1 MFAGLLR
8 CVCVKEQSM
17 EKLLSILSQI
27 IPVSPELKTAIIN
40 SIKRETF
47 KRREFLL
54 SPDAVSNKIYFVE
67 SGLAR
72 GFYLKETPNEA
83 KDITTWLM
91 KENEFIIS
99 IVSFYSRQ
107 PSYEYI
113 EALEDITAW
122 SISYERIQQL
132 YQSFPEFN
140 AVGRVLTEKYY
151 VQSER
156 RSYYLRTQTAEE
168 RLRSLLSDFPTI
180 FGRVKHHHVASLLGI
195 KPETLSRAMKKK
207 I

>member
-1 MFAGLLR
+1 
-8 CVCVKEQSM
+8 M
-17 EKLLSILSQI
+17 EKLLFVIGQI
-27 IPVSPELKTAIIN
+27 VAVSPALKTAICN
-40 SIKRETF
+40 SIKKEIF
-47 KRREFLL
+47 KRKEFLL
-54 SPDAVSNKIYFVE
+54 SPEAVSNKIYFIE

-72 GFYLKETPNEA
+72 GFYLKESSKDT
-83 KDITTWLM
+83 KDITTWVM

-107 PSYEYI
+107 LSYEYI

-132 YQSFPEFN
+132 YQTFPEFN

-168 RLRSLLSDFPTI
+168 RLRSLLTDFPTI
-180 FGRVKHHHVASLLGI
+180 FGRVKHHYVASLLGI

>member
-1 MFAGLLR
+1 METLLYI
-8 CVCVKEQSM
+8 V
-17 EKLLSILSQI
+17 SQI
-27 IPVSPELKTAIIN
+27 IAVSPALRAAIVDAV
-40 SIKRETF
+40 KQERF
-47 KRREFLL
+47 KRKDFLL
-54 SPDAVSNKIYFVE
+54 SPDAVSNKIYFIE

-72 GFYLKETPNEA
+72 GFYLKHIPKDS
-83 KDITTWLM
+83 KDITSWLM

-122 SISYERIQQL
+122 SISHERIEQL
-132 YQSFPEFN
+132 YRSFPEFN

-156 RSYYLRTQTAEE
+156 RAYYLRTQTAEE
-168 RLRSLLSDFPTI
+168 RLRSLLADFPTI
-180 FGRVKHHHVASLLGI
+180 FSRVKHHHVASLLGI
-195 KPETLSRAMKKK
+195 EAETLSRAMKKK

>member
-1 MFAGLLR
+1 METLLYI
-8 CVCVKEQSM
+8 V
-17 EKLLSILSQI
+17 SQTI
-27 IPVSPELKTAIIN
+27 AVSPALREAILDSLKY
-40 SIKRETF
+40 ETF
-47 KRREFLL
+47 KRKSLLL
-54 SPDAVSNKIYFVE
+54 SPEMVSNKIYFVE
-67 SGLAR
+67 QGLAR
-72 GFYLKETPNEA
+72 GFYLKESPKDL
-83 KDITTWLM
+83 KDITTWVM

-122 SISYERIQQL
+122 SISYERIEQL
-132 YQSFPEFN
+132 YQTFPEFN
-140 AVGRVLTEKYY
+140 AVGRILTEKYY

-168 RLRSLLSDFPTI
+168 GLRSLLADFPTI
-180 FGRVKHHHVASLLGI
+180 FSRVKHQHVASLLGI
-195 KPETLSRAMKKK
+195 TPETLSRVMTKK

>member
-1 MFAGLLR
+1 METLLF
-8 CVCVKEQSM
+8 VV
-17 EKLLSILSQI
+17 SQI
-27 IPVSPELKTAIIN
+27 ITVSSALRTAIID
-40 SIKRETF
+40 SVKQETF
-47 KRREFLL
+47 KRKDFLL
-54 SPDAVSNKIYFVE
+54 SPDAVSNKIYFIE

-72 GFYLKETPNEA
+72 GFYLKHTPKDS
-83 KDITTWLM
+83 KDITSWLM

-122 SISYERIQQL
+122 SISHERIEQL
-132 YQSFPEFN
+132 YRSFPEFN

-156 RSYYLRTQTAEE
+156 RAYYLRTQTAEE
-168 RLRSLLSDFPTI
+168 RLRSLLGDFPTI
-180 FGRVKHHHVASLLGI
+180 FIRVKHHHVASLLGI
-195 KPETLSRAMKKK
+195 EPETLSRAMKKK

>member
-1 MFAGLLR
+1 METLLFI
-8 CVCVKEQSM
+8 V
-17 EKLLSILSQI
+17 SQI
-27 IPVSPELKTAIIN
+27 ITVSPALKTAIAH

-47 KRREFLL
+47 KRKDFLL
-54 SPDAVSNKIYFVE
+54 SPNAVSNKIYFIE
-67 SGLAR
+67 RGLAR
-72 GFYLKETPNEA
+72 GFYLKEST
-83 KDITTWLM
+83 KDTIDITTWVM

-107 PSYEYI
+107 LSYEYI

-122 SISYERIQQL
+122 SINYESIQQL
-132 YQSFPEFN
+132 YQTFPEFN

-168 RLRSLLSDFPTI
+168 RLRSLLLDFPTI
-180 FGRVKHHHVASLLGI
+180 FSRVKHHHVASLLGI